1 MSTSYLEN
9 RDLIRLNLEAIK
21 NLRKMIS
28 NLEMKI
34 SFLEQDNEEL
44 LKEIVLFGGNHE
56 ETF

>member
-1 MSTSYLEN
+1 MSTSHLEQ
-9 RDLIRLNLEAIK
+9 RDLIKLNLEGIK
-21 NLRKMIS
+21 NLKKMIS